1 MDIILISI
9 IEFRIFG
16 SKFII
21 LYSSAYESL
30 EREYSN
36 SWMKNMS
43 SHRQSRLTVVINRRH
58 WKMIS

>member
-21 LYSSAYESL
+21 LYSSVSGKRIFQLLDEKHVLS
-30 EREYSN
+30 
-36 SWMKNMS
+36 
-43 SHRQSRLTVVINRRH
+43 QTV
-58 WKMIS
+58 KADSGY